1 MPRDL
6 RAELVRHYRLLR
18 EHGVNDSH
26 SGNGSVRDGD
36 AVWVTPT
43 GACADTLTR
52 GDLVRCDLRGGAAAV
67 GTKAGTIAGASLDA
81 PLHLAVYR
89 RNPAARA
96 VLHSHGP
103 HAIALTLDGRD
114 FVPIDFEGAFYFP
127 RVPVVEAQRG
137 DAGAAADYVAQSP
150 ELVAAALAAHKVCIY
165 RGHGVY
171 AWGEDLDRAYK
182 WSCSVEAS
190 ARIAWLA
197 RVAGVAPPA

>member
-1 MPRDL
+1 MRRSPDL

-18 EHGVNDSH
+18 QHGINDSH
-26 SGNGSVRDGD
+26 SGNASVRDG
-36 AVWVTPT
+36 AHIWVTPT
-43 GACADTLTR
+43 GACADSLTR
-52 GDLVRCDLRGGAAAV
+52 EDLVRCLLDDDPAGAPV
-67 GTKAGTIAGASLDA
+67 AGASLDA

-127 RVPVVEAQRG
+127 RVPVVEAT
-137 DAGAAADYVAQSP
+137 AGADRAAAYVAQSP
-150 ELVAAALAAHKVCIY
+150 ALVAEALATHKVCIY
-165 RGHGVY
+165 RSHGVY

-182 WSCSVEAS
+182 WSCSLEAS
-190 ARIAWLA
+190 ARISWLA
-197 RVAGVAPPA
+197 RVAGVTGPK